1 MKIFL
6 SEVKKPHYIKNLKKV
21 ILTRQ
26 HRLYFFL
33 IYGLNSRT
41 IFNSYLDTAKL
52 EYRDTAELIPSNL
65 KKNKNRLQKALNA
78 LKRISMKSMGLDL
91 FMKDNNF
98 VNFSL
103 KIFVFAVFVQAS
115 GINSPIS
122 RNGVYIPLRYLFFLK
137 TPAMHGK
144 AVLQSQ
150 FALIRP
156 IVLLLHY

>member
-1 MKIFL
+1 
-6 SEVKKPHYIKNLKKV
+6 
-21 ILTRQ
+21 
-26 HRLYFFL
+26 
-33 IYGLNSRT
+33 
-41 IFNSYLDTAKL
+41 
-52 EYRDTAELIPSNL
+52 
-65 KKNKNRLQKALNA
+65 
-78 LKRISMKSMGLDL
+78 MKSMGLDL

-137 TPAMHGK
+137 IPAMHGR